1 MQETDGYDTDTFL
14 ESLDFEDIL
23 HSMDKVVQEN
33 GTETACDF
41 LDDWSI
47 DFDNILEGE
56 KKVEEKKPNLV
67 EMQLKSF
74 REFSTQ
80 TPSSWESNPKY
91 RRGKYNKI
99 KKSSYTFVKQVNS
112 QDRHLQKLGLL

>member
-23 HSMDKVVQEN
+23 HSMDKFVQEN
-33 GTETACDF
+33 ETETTCDF

-56 KKVEEKKPNLV
+56 KKKDEKSPNLV
-67 EMQLKSF
+67 EMQRKSF
-74 REFSTQ
+74 REISTQ